1 MPEINFIP
9 SFRKSKIVQLCIL
22 ILIEAAFVFVLI
34 SNPLLC
40 KQVFTN
46 QYLFTL
52 CLFTWIL
59 MIFNQ
64 ITLIYDLVKLRNVSL
79 ESNTLKQN
87 AYFDGLSGLL
97 NRNGLDKYFEN
108 YQTPQSLENVGLF
121 MATIDNLRQTNLSE
135 GHAAGDVLIQNF
147 SHMLESAGEGFGV
160 VGRNCSNVFILIA
173 NDCEERNMEQFVSAL
188 MSQIDKYNEMFPATP
203 VLIQHTYL
211 INTDKQFETIGS
223 LLTATY
229 NKLFDTQ

>member
-97 NRNGLDKYFEN
+97 NRNGLDKYFEKR
-108 YQTPQSLENVGLF
+108 T
-121 MATIDNLRQTNLSE
+121 TI
-135 GHAAGDVLIQNF
+135 
-147 SHMLESAGEGFGV
+147 
-160 VGRNCSNVFILIA
+160 
-173 NDCEERNMEQFVSAL
+173 
-188 MSQIDKYNEMFPATP
+188 
-203 VLIQHTYL
+203 
-211 INTDKQFETIGS
+211 ETIAIIPMIVLDIVNHSILS
-223 LLTATY
+223 LLM
-229 NKLFDTQ
+229 